1 MEQTQPHLSKYAAK
15 QARLASDPTF
25 GTTYEVKTREEVEQE
40 QKDAADPNSVPEY
53 IYNQIE
59 AAIKEREAKKQAAAQ
74 PVDVAKVT
82 ARIAVVTADLH
93 VLEAKIAKE
102 RLYIERTLEVIKSKE
117 AHAEALRAA
126 IDKLNAK
133 LSTNQ

>member
-1 MEQTQPHLSKYAAK
+1 MEQTQPHMSKYAAK
-15 QARLASDPTF
+15 QQRLAEDPNF
-25 GTTYEVKTREEVEQE
+25 DTTYEVKTRE
-40 QKDAADPNSVPEY
+40 D
-53 IYNQIE
+53 
-59 AAIKEREAKKQAAAQ
+59 ERAEKQAAAQ
-74 PVDVAKVT
+74 PIDVAKVT

-126 IDKLNAK
+126 IAKLNAK
-133 LSTNQ
+133 LSINQ